1 MPRDLV
7 HHVHVRQRGVQ
18 ERAMVIAHSAHAH
31 IRRPAALLDCTTPGT
46 SPPPRGGLTLRNRR
60 AYGFYRQSSCTIQ
73 IRVAVVTGDLASR
86 TPETTGRA
94 AVCLSRVTR
103 LFDGLA
109 AVSQVSLEI
118 AEGETV
124 WLRGWNGSGKTTLLR
139 LIATAISPT
148 FGGGSVLG
156 FDLRAERSAIRART
170 DLLSHETR
178 LYGDLTAVENL
189 RFACSLYDID
199 PRLAGSALERV
210 GLEEVAAVRVA
221 RFSQGMRQRLALAR
235 CVMRAPALILLDEPY
250 AALDVDARVVVD
262 ELLVTARARG
272 QTAVVASH
280 AAPPANLIDRQLT
293 RHGGRVLAPAGVAS

>member
-1 MPRDLV
+1 MIG
-7 HHVHVRQRGVQ
+7 H
-18 ERAMVIAHSAHAH
+18 
-31 IRRPAALLDCTTPGT
+31 
-46 SPPPRGGLTLRNRR
+46 
-60 AYGFYRQSSCTIQ
+60 
-73 IRVAVVTGDLASR
+73 LASR
-86 TPETTGRA
+86 TRATVTQRA
-94 AVCLSRVTR
+94 AVRLSRVTR

-118 AEGETV
+118 AHGETV

-156 FDLRAERSAIRART
+156 FDLRTERSAIRART

-189 RFACSLYDID
+189 RFACTLHGID

-210 GLEEVAAVRVA
+210 GLDEVAAVRA
-221 RFSQGMRQRLALAR
+221 DRFSQGMRQRLALAR
-235 CVMRAPALILLDEPY
+235 CLMRAPALILLDEPY

-262 ELLVTARARG
+262 ELLSTARAGG
-272 QTAVVASH
+272 QTVVVASH
-280 AAPPANLIDRQLT
+280 EAPPARLIDREVT
-293 RHGGRVLAPAGVAS
+293 MDGGRVITPAGVAP

>member
-1 MPRDLV
+1 
-7 HHVHVRQRGVQ
+7 
-18 ERAMVIAHSAHAH
+18 
-31 IRRPAALLDCTTPGT
+31 
-46 SPPPRGGLTLRNRR
+46 
-60 AYGFYRQSSCTIQ
+60 
-73 IRVAVVTGDLASR
+73 
-86 TPETTGRA
+86 
-94 AVCLSRVTR
+94 

-109 AVSQVSLEI
+109 AVSQVSLEV
-118 AEGETV
+118 AQGETV

-156 FDLRAERSAIRART
+156 FDLRTERSAIRARA

-199 PRLAGSALERV
+199 PRLAESALGRV

-235 CVMRAPALILLDEPY
+235 CLMRGPALILLDEPY
-250 AALDVDARVVVD
+250 AALDVEARVVVD
-262 ELLVTARARG
+262 ALLTSARASG
-272 QTAVVASH
+272 QTVVVASH
-280 AAPPANLIDRQLT
+280 EAPPAHLIDREVMMD
-293 RHGGRVLAPAGVAS
+293 GGRVIAPAAVVPS